1 MSKQDYDMFVR
12 EHAEGKLNKPE
23 DPGYVIASLALNAP
37 KAMSGS
43 FVSWDSAECA
53 AFRRK

>member
-1 MSKQDYDMFVR
+1 MRAQDHEMFVR

-23 DPGYVIASLALNAP
+23 DPGHVIASLAVTAP
-37 KAMSGS
+37 KEMSGS